1 MDKSNRKIERKRLKN
16 ARAGQPL
23 TQEQFADLVNAYE
36 VENRQETQVSAYKD
50 GLGRFLKS
58 KGFLV
63 FALLVFPP
71 LALLSG
77 CAYTYNSN
85 TSASGESGS
94 VNTSVSSSSSRSA
107 NISIGGKT
115 QIKY

>member
-1 MDKSNRKIERKRLKN
+1 MTKSNRKAEQKRLKD
-16 ARAGQPL
+16 ARTGQPL
-23 TQEQFADLVNAYE
+23 T
-36 VENRQETQVSAYKD
+36 ENEWIDAVKEAEETDYRKTAFRK
-50 GLGRFLKS
+50 GLGRFLRS

-71 LALLSG
+71 LAMLNG
-77 CAYTYNSN
+77 CAYNSN
-85 TSASGESGS
+85 TSVSGDRGS
-94 VNTSVSSSSSRSA
+94 VNAGVSTRSSRSA

>member
-1 MDKSNRKIERKRLKN
+1 MSKSKRKAQQRIIKDRYT
-16 ARAGQPL
+16 GTPL
-23 TQEQFADLVNAYE
+23 T
-36 VENRQETQVSAYKD
+36 ENEWIDAVKEAEETDYKKTAFRN

-85 TSASGESGS
+85 TSVSGDSSS
-94 VNTSVSSSSSRSA
+94 VNAGVSTSSSRST

>member
-1 MDKSNRKIERKRLKN
+1 LDNEEEMMLNKPKSRL
-16 ARAGQPL
+16 
-23 TQEQFADLVNAYE
+23 D
-36 VENRQETQVSAYKD
+36 
-50 GLGRFLKS
+50 RFLKS
-58 KGFLV
+58 KGFIV

-71 LALLSG
+71 LALLNG

-85 TSASGESGS
+85 TSVSGDSGS
-94 VNTSVSSSSSRSA
+94 VNAGVSTSSSRSA

>member
-1 MDKSNRKIERKRLKN
+1 MMLNKPKSRL
-16 ARAGQPL
+16 
-23 TQEQFADLVNAYE
+23 
-36 VENRQETQVSAYKD
+36 S
-50 GLGRFLKS
+50 RFLKS
-58 KGFLV
+58 KGFIV

-71 LALLSG
+71 LALLNG

-85 TSASGESGS
+85 TSVNGDSGS
-94 VNTSVSSSSSRSA
+94 VNAGVSTSSSRSA

>member
-1 MDKSNRKIERKRLKN
+1 MTKSNRKAQQRNIKDRYTGN
-16 ARAGQPL
+16 PL
-23 TQEQFADLVNAYE
+23 TEKEWIEAVKEAA
-36 VENRQETQVSAYKD
+36 ETDYRKTAFRN

-63 FALLVFPP
+63 FVLLVFPP

-77 CAYTYNSN
+77 CAYTYISN
-85 TSASGESGS
+85 TSVSGDSGS
-94 VNTSVSSSSSRSA
+94 VNAGVSTSSSRA
-107 NISIGGKT
+107 TNISIGGKT

>member
-1 MDKSNRKIERKRLKN
+1 MTKSNRKAQQRIIKDRY
-16 ARAGQPL
+16 AGNPL
-23 TQEQFADLVNAYE
+23 TEKEWIKE
-36 VENRQETQVSAYKD
+36 VKAAEETDYRKTAFRK

-71 LALLSG
+71 LALLNG

-85 TSASGESGS
+85 TSVSGDSGS
-94 VNTSVSSSSSRSA
+94 VNAGVSTRSSRSA

>member
-1 MDKSNRKIERKRLKN
+1 MSKSKRKAEQRIIKDRYTGN
-16 ARAGQPL
+16 PL
-23 TQEQFADLVNAYE
+23 T
-36 VENRQETQVSAYKD
+36 ENEWIEAVKEAEETDYRKTAFRK
-50 GLGRFLKS
+50 GLGRFLRS
-58 KGFLV
+58 KGLLV

-77 CAYTYNSN
+77 RAYNYNSN
-85 TSASGESGS
+85 TSVSGDSGS
-94 VNTSVSSSSSRSA
+94 VNAGVSTSSSRSA

>member
-1 MDKSNRKIERKRLKN
+1 MSKSKRKAQQRIIKDRYTGK
-16 ARAGQPL
+16 PL
-23 TQEQFADLVNAYE
+23 T
-36 VENRQETQVSAYKD
+36 ENEWIDAVKEAEETDYKKTAFRN

-71 LALLSG
+71 LALLNG

-85 TSASGESGS
+85 TSVSGDSGS
-94 VNTSVSSSSSRSA
+94 VNAGVSTSSSRST

>member
-1 MDKSNRKIERKRLKN
+1 MSKSKRKAAQRIIKDRY
-16 ARAGQPL
+16 AGTPL
-23 TQEQFADLVNAYE
+23 TKNEWIEAVKEAE
-36 VENRQETQVSAYKD
+36 ETDYRKTAFRK
-50 GLGRFLKS
+50 GLGRFLRS

-77 CAYTYNSN
+77 RAYNYNSN
-85 TSASGESGS
+85 TSVSRDSGS
-94 VNTSVSSSSSRSA
+94 VNAGVSTSSSRSA

>member
-1 MDKSNRKIERKRLKN
+1 MSKSKRKAQQRIIKDRYTGN
-16 ARAGQPL
+16 PL
-23 TQEQFADLVNAYE
+23 TEKEWIEAVKEAEDTDYRKTAFRN
-36 VENRQETQVSAYKD
+36 

-85 TSASGESGS
+85 TSVSGYNGS
-94 VNTSVSSSSSRSA
+94 VNTGVSTSSSRSA

-115 QIKY
+115 HIKY

>member
-1 MDKSNRKIERKRLKN
+1 MSKSKRKAEQRIIRDRYT
-16 ARAGQPL
+16 GHPL
-23 TQEQFADLVNAYE
+23 TEKEWME
-36 VENRQETQVSAYKD
+36 VVKEAEETDYRKTAFRN

-63 FALLVFPP
+63 FALLIFPP

-85 TSASGESGS
+85 TSVSGDSGS
-94 VNTSVSSSSSRSA
+94 VNAGVSTSSTRSA

>member
-1 MDKSNRKIERKRLKN
+1 MTKSNRKAQQKIIKDRYT
-16 ARAGQPL
+16 GFPL
-23 TQEQFADLVNAYE
+23 TEKEWVDAVKEAE
-36 VENRQETQVSAYKD
+36 ETDYRKTAFRN

-85 TSASGESGS
+85 TSVSGDSGS
-94 VNTSVSSSSSRSA
+94 VNAGVSTSSSRST

>member
-1 MDKSNRKIERKRLKN
+1 MSKSKRKAAQRIIKDRY
-16 ARAGQPL
+16 AGTPL
-23 TQEQFADLVNAYE
+23 T
-36 VENRQETQVSAYKD
+36 ENEWIEAVKEAEETDYRKTAFRK
-50 GLGRFLKS
+50 GLGRFLRS

-77 CAYTYNSN
+77 CAYNSN
-85 TSASGESGS
+85 TSVSRDSGS
-94 VNTSVSSSSSRSA
+94 VNAGVSTSSSRSA

>member
-1 MDKSNRKIERKRLKN
+1 MTKSKRKAQQKIIKDRYT
-16 ARAGQPL
+16 GFPL
-23 TQEQFADLVNAYE
+23 TEKEWVDAVKDAE
-36 VENRQETQVSAYKD
+36 ETDYRKTAFRN

-85 TSASGESGS
+85 TSVTGDSGS
-94 VNTSVSSSSSRSA
+94 VNAGVSTSSSRST